1 MKLTE
6 ILDKKF
12 YGDFEK
18 NWDNLLV
25 SQKVRKNITKDTVL
39 LDLGAGAGIIGY
51 MNFKGVAKKVIG
63 VDLDERVKINPSLDE
78 AHVSSIES
86 MPFIPDQSCDVV
98 VCNNVFEHIA
108 EPEKVFTEVGRI
120 LKKGGLFIAKTPNKY
135 HYVPIIA
142 SLTPVRFHKYIN
154 KKRGRNDN
162 DTFPTLYKLNTEND
176 QRRTAEKT
184 GFELLEI
191 EHIEGRPEYLR
202 INPLTYIVGIAYERI
217 VNYLGIK
224 SLKVILL
231 STFRKR

>member
-6 ILDKKF
+6 KLDKMF

-18 NWDNLLV
+18 NWDNLIF
-25 SQKVRKNITKDTVL
+25 SRKVRRNINNSTIL

-51 MNFKGVAKKVIG
+51 MNFKGIAKKVIG
-63 VDLDERVKINPSLDE
+63 VDLDERVKDNPFLDE

-86 MPFIPDQSCDVV
+86 MPFIPDQYCDVV

-108 EPEKVFTEVGRI
+108 EPVKVFAEVNRV

-142 SLTPVRFHKYIN
+142 SLTPNSFHKYFN
-154 KKRGRNDN
+154 KKRGRKDD
-162 DTFPTLYKLNTEND
+162 DTFPTLYKLNTEKD
-176 QRRTAEKT
+176 QRRIAGKT
-184 GFELLEI
+184 GFDLFEI

-202 INPLTYIVGIAYERI
+202 INPVTYIFGIAYERF
-217 VNYLGIK
+217 VNCFRIK
-224 SLKVILL
+224 SLKVIILT
-231 STFRKR
+231 TFRKK

>member
-6 ILDKKF
+6 RLDKIF
-12 YGDFEK
+12 YKDFEK

-25 SQKVRKNITKDTVL
+25 SQKVRKNINKDTVL
-39 LDLGAGAGIIGY
+39 LDLGAGAGIIGF

-63 VDLDERVKINPSLDE
+63 VDLDERVKNNPFLDE
-78 AHVSSIES
+78 AHVSSIEN
-86 MPFIPDQSCDVV
+86 MPFIPDHSCDVV

-108 EPEKVFTEVGRI
+108 APEKVFSEVARI
-120 LKKGGLFIAKTPNKY
+120 LKSGGLFIAKTPNKY
-135 HYVPIIA
+135 HYVPLIA
-142 SLTPVRFHKYIN
+142 SLTPDSFHKYIN
-154 KKRGRNDN
+154 RKRGRNDD

-184 GFELLEI
+184 GFDLLEI

-202 INPLTYIVGIAYERI
+202 MNPATYMVGIAYERI
-217 VNYLGIK
+217 VNCLGIE